1 MAGTLPEP
9 VLRHYHR
16 DPDRVYVRCLDADG
30 SGEEVTYRRLVERGA
45 QLSAAMEGAGG
56 APGGFVVVLLPHSPD
71 LYCALF
77 GAMLG
82 GHVPALLPVPSFK
95 LDPAYQAAELDALA
109 RHIAAAVL
117 VTDAQTAGRLDGTG
131 VGLSHLRVVLCDRL
145 PAAAVPIPETRAS
158 EDDVALLQHSSGS
171 TGLKKGVA
179 LTHRAVMRQIE
190 TYAPTLGL
198 RPDDHIAS
206 WLPLY
211 HDMGLIACAILPA
224 LLGVPVTALSPFHW
238 VTRPAAL
245 LRAVDRHRCTL
256 AWMPNFAFEFLAA
269 RVRDSQIEGVSLA
282 SMRAWINCSEPTL
295 AESHRRFVRRYATR
309 GVRPEHLWTCYA
321 AAEAT
326 FAMTQSS
333 DRAPPRVEGLDREA
347 FIGNGV
353 AVPADA
359 GAVMEAMSAGVP
371 LEGTRI
377 RIVDGEGQDL
387 PGRRIG
393 EIAVQ
398 SESLFSGYFRR
409 PESTAA
415 VLRDGWYYSGDL
427 GYLSDGHLFVTG
439 RKNDL
444 IIVAGRNYYPQD
456 IERAVGEVRGVH
468 EGRVVALGVDDPALG
483 TQRLVVLAE
492 VDDPALVDD
501 LDLASRVRES
511 VAARFDCAIDDLR
524 LLPHMWLLK
533 TSSGKIARAPNRQR
547 YLRELATP
555 VTNGD

>member
-1 MAGTLPEP
+1 MAGTLPEH
-9 VLRHYHR
+9 VLRHYRR
-16 DPDRVYVRCLDADG
+16 DAERVYVRCLDADG
-30 SGEEVTYRRLVERGA
+30 TCASVTYRQLVERGA
-45 QLSAAMEGAGG
+45 QISAAVEAAGG
-56 APGGFVVVLLPHSPD
+56 GRGGLVIVLLPHSAD

-109 RHIAAAVL
+109 RHIGAAVL
-117 VTDAQTAGRLDGTG
+117 VTDAPTAGRLEGTG
-131 VGLSHLRVVLCDRL
+131 VDLSHLRVVLCDRL
-145 PAAAVPIPETRAS
+145 APAEVPIPDARAS
-158 EDDVALLQHSSGS
+158 EDDIALLQHSSGS

-190 TYAPTLGL
+190 TYAPTLAL
-198 RPDDHIAS
+198 RRDDHIAS

-224 LLGVPVTALSPFHW
+224 VLGVPVTALSAFQW

-245 LRAVDRHRCTL
+245 LRAIDQHRCTL

-269 RVRDSQIEGVSLA
+269 RVRDSQIEGVSLG

-295 AESHRRFVRRYATR
+295 AESHRRFARRYASR
-309 GVRPEHLWTCYA
+309 GVRPDHLWTCYA

-333 DRAPPRVEGLDREA
+333 DRIPPRVEGLDRDA
-347 FIGNGV
+347 VIGDGV

-359 GAVMEAMSAGVP
+359 GAVTEAMSAGVP
-371 LEGTRI
+371 LEGTRL
-377 RIVDGEGQDL
+377 RIVDGEGRDL
-387 PGRRIG
+387 PDRRIG
-393 EIAVQ
+393 EIAVR

-415 VLRDGWYYSGDL
+415 ALRDGWYYSGDL

-439 RKNDL
+439 
-444 IIVAGRNYYPQD
+444 
-456 IERAVGEVRGVH
+456 
-468 EGRVVALGVDDPALG
+468 
-483 TQRLVVLAE
+483 
-492 VDDPALVDD
+492 
-501 LDLASRVRES
+501 
-511 VAARFDCAIDDLR
+511 
-524 LLPHMWLLK
+524 
-533 TSSGKIARAPNRQR
+533 
-547 YLRELATP
+547 
-555 VTNGD
+555 